1 MTNRGFLKSIFE
13 LIESNHENDEF
24 ISTSIKFLLSF
35 NLRFDYP
42 HNNPVLLTL
51 VEINEQISSRELIER
66 LILLFNRDSKINFLS
81 NRVELRGTEQC
92 KNSAIFK
99 FPRPLTIILKRFDFV
114 AKIVRY
120 DTFVV
125 FFLIS

>member
-1 MTNRGFLKSIFE
+1 LTNRGFLKSIFE
-13 LIESNHENDEF
+13 LIEANHENDEF

-81 NRVELRGTEQC
+81 NRVELRG
-92 KNSAIFK
+92 IG
-99 FPRPLTIILKRFDFV
+99 
-114 AKIVRY
+114 VRY
-120 DTFVV
+120 SAGRNSVRIQPSLS
-125 FFLIS
+125 FLEH